1 MHANSTF
8 HRQNPSQKQTFRN
21 TLTAVILL
29 KINLENS
36 ENSLQQYKISWGWK
50 LNRTFVAACSK
61 RLLGQLHKLLTIKY
75 LCN

>member
-21 TLTAVILL
+21 TLTSVILL

-36 ENSLQQYKISWGWK
+36 EKSLHTNISAIQNVLSLKTQQDLCGSLFKKTAG
-50 LNRTFVAACSK
+50 LAAQVA
-61 RLLGQLHKLLTIKY
+61 
-75 LCN
+75 NN